1 MRRAR
6 VVIVAGVVV
15 VAALVV
21 AAALGVFRSD
31 ARRAADAVEELMAG
45 YVVPVA
51 DEDGEEPDDAAWPA
65 DDYGDAETMEALE
78 RYGVSADEWRRHC
91 LSHLEYEVGEASVEE
106 DSATVPVTVTNA
118 SLAAALEAAG
128 ADFAAFA
135 ETSEAEDA
143 YASGGRAALFSRLVE
158 MVYEHLDAN
167 ESPVTTTVGVT
178 LTKDDDGSWVPEISG
193 DRGFFSALYGGS
205 DVVGGL
211 AVDGE

>member
-15 VAALVV
+15 VTALAV

-31 ARRAADAVEELMAG
+31 ARRAADAVEELMAS

-51 DEDGEEPDDAAWPA
+51 DEDGEEPDDAWPA

-78 RYGVSADEWRRHC
+78 RYGVSADEWHRHC
-91 LSHLEYEVGEASVEE
+91 LAHLEYEVGEASVEE

-143 YASGGRAALFSRLVE
+143 YASGGRAELFSRLIE

-178 LTKDDDGSWVPEISG
+178 LTKDEDGVWVPEVSG

-211 AVDGE
+211 AADGE

>member
-15 VAALVV
+15 VAALAV

-78 RYGVSADEWRRHC
+78 RYGVSADEWHRHC
-91 LSHLEYEVGEASVEE
+91 LAHLEYEVGEASVGE

-128 ADFAAFA
+128 ADFATFA

-143 YASGGRAALFSRLVE
+143 YASGGRAELFSRLVE
-158 MVYEHLDAN
+158 LVYEHLDAN
-167 ESPVTTTVGVT
+167 ENPVTTTVGVT
-178 LTKDDDGSWVPEISG
+178 LTKDDDGTWVPEVSG

-211 AVDGE
+211 AADGE